1 MALPAT
7 VAAATAAN
15 DAPSGATSDGPS
27 FVESARNGLT
37 GVGIVL
43 KDNPNVASWR
53 VDERTDISRFLN
65 RLLGDV
71 YVKALDMTVDVVC
84 VCSCVRVPVWPR
96 PLRILNEFDRQ
107 SGADPRPFFLD
118 LFLCLVIPF
127 IQNPPSAPRTGL
139 EVDIQNALF
148 DYFSKTLQAV
158 ILASKQSGSFDMGIM
173 DLGLG
178 PGESV
183 RKLKDRSRS
192 FHIISPTG
200 AYSVDLNCFGVE
212 RGTTWARAV
221 ETWRETDQ
229 ADDGFYVSRT
239 PSLAGRLAVVLAVAV
254 QSKKAEAA
262 GEKTFQ
268 LYKASTGLQS
278 KLEIVSELKRKYKKG
293 DDERGIGRA
302 ERVSM
307 LRRKIS
313 GRRRA
318 DPLPIR
324 IFST

>member
-1 MALPAT
+1 M
-7 VAAATAAN
+7 
-15 DAPSGATSDGPS
+15 
-27 FVESARNGLT
+27 
-37 GVGIVL
+37 
-43 KDNPNVASWR
+43 
-53 VDERTDISRFLN
+53 
-65 RLLGDV
+65 
-71 YVKALDMTVDVVC
+71 
-84 VCSCVRVPVWPR
+84 
-96 PLRILNEFDRQ
+96 
-107 SGADPRPFFLD
+107 
-118 LFLCLVIPF
+118 
-127 IQNPPSAPRTGL
+127 
-139 EVDIQNALF
+139 DIQNALF

-293 DDERGIGRA
+293 DDDERRIGSRKL
-302 ERVSM
+302 SM
-307 LRRKIS
+307 L
-313 GRRRA
+313 
-318 DPLPIR
+318 
-324 IFST
+324 